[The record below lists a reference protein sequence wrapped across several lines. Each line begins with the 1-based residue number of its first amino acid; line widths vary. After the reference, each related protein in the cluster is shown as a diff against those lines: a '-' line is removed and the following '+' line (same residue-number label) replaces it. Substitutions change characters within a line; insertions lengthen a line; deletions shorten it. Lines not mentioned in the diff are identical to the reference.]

1 MPRRG
6 EPAGQKNQSIEI
18 LRSVIINGI
27 LGKLQYAGIN
37 TSCPYRINIH
47 YFFNGDNCT
56 QFAILFIV
64 AEDALVTIVVD
75 DFCKNLH
82 FTWCNMTNT
91 HLAGNTKGPP
101 NGRP

>member
-1 MPRRG
+1 MKVRD
-6 EPAGQKNQSIEI
+6 
-18 LRSVIINGI
+18 INGI

-47 YFFNGDNCT
+47 YFFIIFIMFINGDNCT
-56 QFAILFIV
+56 QYAILFIV
-64 AEDALVTIVVD
+64 AVDVLVTIVD
-75 DFCKNLH
+75 DGFCKNLH
-82 FTWCNMTNT
+82 FIWCNMTNT

>member
-1 MPRRG
+1 MKIRD
-6 EPAGQKNQSIEI
+6 
-18 LRSVIINGI
+18 INGI

-37 TSCPYRINIH
+37 TSCLYRINIH
-47 YFFNGDNCT
+47 YFIFINGDNCT

-64 AEDALVTIVVD
+64 AEDDALVTIVGD